1 MEWLPTT
8 LAMIL
13 GILLRI
19 AVPILVTI
27 LFVFLLKKLDERW
40 KAESDL
46 GDGVPLKPGNVGC
59 WEINKC
65 PEAMRAKCKA
75 YQNQDVPCWQ
85 VFRNENGRLKERC
98 IGCDVFRHAPVPVTP

>member
-19 AVPILVTI
+19 AVPVLVTI
-27 LFVFLLKKLDERW
+27 LFVFLLRKLDERW

-46 GDGVPLKPGNVGC
+46 GDGVPQ
-59 WEINKC
+59 
-65 PEAMRAKCKA
+65 R
-75 YQNQDVPCWQ
+75 
-85 VFRNENGRLKERC
+85 
-98 IGCDVFRHAPVPVTP
+98 

>member
-19 AVPILVTI
+19 AVPVLVTI
-27 LFVFLLKKLDERW
+27 LFIFLLRKLDERW

-46 GDGVPLKPGNVGC
+46 GDVMLVKPGNVGC
-59 WEINKC
+59 WEINMC
-65 PEAMRAKCKA
+65 PEDMRAKCKA
-75 YQNQDVPCWQ
+75 YQNQDTPCWQ